1 MYLVVLHGH
10 GTSSW
15 PSARGAPSVWTALTK
30 KPSVP
35 SSSRTACPM
44 RVMVRIETAT

>member
-10 GTSSW
+10 GTSAS
-15 PSARGAPSVWTALTK
+15 PSASGAPRVCTALTK

-35 SSSRTACPM
+35 SSSSTGCPM